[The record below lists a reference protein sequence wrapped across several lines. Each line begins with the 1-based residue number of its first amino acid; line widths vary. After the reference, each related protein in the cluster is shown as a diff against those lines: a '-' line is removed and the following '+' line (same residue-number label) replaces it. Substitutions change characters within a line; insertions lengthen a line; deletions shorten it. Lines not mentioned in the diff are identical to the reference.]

1 MATSPGEI
9 DGGSQTLSRGLR
21 ALEIIGDAP
30 SPMSVAAVSEHLGIH
45 RSMGYRLVKTLE
57 QHGFVDRTATGGL
70 VIGTRVASLARNV
83 AKSLQSAAA
92 PELRAIAEE
101 LGMTAFLAT
110 YDGEAVVTLSTAE
123 PRTIETTVAK
133 KPGSRHSIDRGA
145 PGRVIRSQ
153 VDPQHYPLQKY
164 EYSQDEV
171 IPGIASIA
179 VPLMIPG
186 EQPAALAVI
195 FLPQEIDKD
204 DIVAVLSA
212 AAERIALS
220 VGA

>member
-1 MATSPGEI
+1 MATSPGDV

-30 SPMSVAAVSEHLGIH
+30 TPLSVATVSEHLGIH

-70 VIGTRVASLARNV
+70 VLGARVASLARNV

-92 PELRAIAEE
+92 PELRAIAED

-153 VDPQHYPLQKY
+153 VSPAQFPLQQY

-179 VPLMIPG
+179 VPLIIPG
-186 EQPAALAVI
+186 ERPAALAVI
-195 FLPQEIDKD
+195 FLPQETDKEH
-204 DIVAVLSA
+204 IVGVLIAAAQRISA
-212 AAERIALS
+212 AA
-220 VGA
+220 GG